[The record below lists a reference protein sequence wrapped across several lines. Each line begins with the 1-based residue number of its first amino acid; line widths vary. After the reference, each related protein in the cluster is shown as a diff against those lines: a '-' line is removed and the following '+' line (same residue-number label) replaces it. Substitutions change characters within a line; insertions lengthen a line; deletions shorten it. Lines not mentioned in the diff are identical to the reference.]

1 MVRPGGSARSVL
13 RGGARRRRAKKRRRI
28 EVAAPRGR
36 GRSRRGRPLAGKAD
50 GGGACPTYFMP
61 GQSGQ
66 SEGRRR
72 GGDRT
77 RRESGLR
84 RGYGL
89 LGAKRRKGNVVATP
103 TRPARKGAE
112 RLRDTTQRRGRQSQF
127 RRERRGGRAK
137 WPPAESPL
145 QNKNFPEGL
154 CIFNHEGKAE
164 RGNKWRRG
172 SKGDLEQRARRPRST
187 RNRAREP
194 RPTRTPTTPAGA
206 SGHPRPGRAPPR
218 TMPPCPAD
226 GGTDGDV
233 KATAATP
240 ALGQRTRRRERKTR
254 SARGRPRRRRRR
266 GREGRLI
273 PDAAQG

>member
-1 MVRPGGSARSVL
+1 MARAASPPTARLGAAYIGGRGRRARPRKTGGWRGGGAESDRSADLGQTLPGLGAEAARSNERPS
-13 RGGARRRRAKKRRRI
+13 RGHGGPRWRDQGGALDRCSVAGARRRRAKKGRRI

-36 GRSRRGRPLAGKAD
+36 GRSRRGRPLAEKAD

-103 TRPARKGAE
+103 TRPAREGAE
-112 RLRDTTQRRGRQSQF
+112 RLRDTAQRRGRQSQF

-145 QNKNFPEGL
+145 QNKNFPE
-154 CIFNHEGKAE
+154 
-164 RGNKWRRG
+164 
-172 SKGDLEQRARRPRST
+172 
-187 RNRAREP
+187 
-194 RPTRTPTTPAGA
+194 
-206 SGHPRPGRAPPR
+206 
-218 TMPPCPAD
+218 
-226 GGTDGDV
+226 
-233 KATAATP
+233 
-240 ALGQRTRRRERKTR
+240 
-254 SARGRPRRRRRR
+254 
-266 GREGRLI
+266 
-273 PDAAQG
+273 